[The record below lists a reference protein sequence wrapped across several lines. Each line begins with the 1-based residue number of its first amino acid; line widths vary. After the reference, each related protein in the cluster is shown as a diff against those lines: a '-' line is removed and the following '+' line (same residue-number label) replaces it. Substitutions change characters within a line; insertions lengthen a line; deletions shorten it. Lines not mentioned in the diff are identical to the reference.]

1 MTSLIGSAERK
12 MTVRRIVLE
21 DFNDAKFVFN
31 EYFDAIA
38 VVLRDDDLA
47 IRNLISD
54 TGSGIWIA
62 YVDGVVAGC
71 VALRPLPGIN
81 GAAECKRLYVRQ
93 AFRRQG
99 IAEALTA
106 MMERDALTLGY
117 RTIYLDS
124 KDDLQAAIMLYER
137 AGYRRCS
144 RYNDNPQ
151 ATLFMSKTL
160 CSEQADSN
168 RSLS

>member
-1 MTSLIGSAERK
+1 MKSFIGASERK
-12 MTVRRIVLE
+12 MKVRRIVLE
-21 DFNDAKFVFN
+21 DFNDAKSVFN

-38 VVLRDDDLA
+38 VMLRDDDLA

-54 TGSGIWIA
+54 PGSGIWIA

-71 VALRPLPGIN
+71 VALRRLPTID

-106 MMERDALTLGY
+106 MMERDAITFGY

-124 KDDLQAAIMLYER
+124 KDDLQAAILLYER

-144 RYNDNPQ
+144 RYNNNPQ
-151 ATLFMSKTL
+151 ATLFMSKIL

-168 RSLS
+168 SSLA